1 MGADATEDGGAAVN
15 RNYNTPASYHRADD
29 NGLSPHDYAV
39 EAAADDLVS
48 QGYEID
54 WLIEQAK
61 DYGPWIETIAGLIA
75 GDLGTDD
82 LAKVR
87 AAYQD
92 DLYARAADIVAG
104 RVEAAAIDAAEGGGA
119 SARAGAG
126 ALAACPLARTVRRQR
141 RSETW
146 N

>member
-1 MGADATEDGGAAVN
+1 MS
-15 RNYNTPASYHRADD
+15 RNYNTNPAWNRADD
-29 NGLSPHDYAV
+29 NGMSPHDYAV

-61 DYGPWIETIAGLIA
+61 DYGKWIETIAGLIA

-87 AAYQD
+87 KAYQA
-92 DLYARAADIVAG
+92 DLYARAAAIVDGRAG
-104 RVEAAAIDAAEGGGA
+104 EAAIGRWED
-119 SARAGAG
+119 
-126 ALAACPLARTVRRQR
+126 RQHDR
-141 RSETW
+141 
-146 N
+146 